1 MRLPHI
7 SSSTTQPT
15 NERYLIC
22 GDFHRFFW
30 EFFCHILYH
39 ISLPLLRWA
48 ACINLQQIFDEK
60 YFNINIEIVRI
71 TEIQWQQILSYLCNM
86 NNMQRITLASR
97 TITTRYFLTTALRRL
112 ANQNENTCFSQD
124 DKSRWDEKLMR
135 WNNLVLRADFSRL
148 FKTYQDPMIRRA
160 PDFHYK
166 PTVHLHLASFHQLIL
181 EIWSWKAPRYQKSLS
196 IVMHHKC
203 PMNSHLSCY
212 RWWCVHWVKMT
223 RLV

>member
-1 MRLPHI
+1 MSYNWPIDWNILYMRLPHI

-48 ACINLQQIFDEK
+48 ACINLQQIFHEK

-86 NNMQRITLASR
+86 NNMQRITLTSR
-97 TITTRYFLTTALRRL
+97 TITTRYFLTTALRTAGQSKWKHML
-112 ANQNENTCFSQD
+112 FT
-124 DKSRWDEKLMR
+124 RWQVKMR
-135 WNNLVLRADFSRL
+135 WES
-148 FKTYQDPMIRRA
+148 Y
-160 PDFHYK
+160 
-166 PTVHLHLASFHQLIL
+166 
-181 EIWSWKAPRYQKSLS
+181 E
-196 IVMHHKC
+196 
-203 PMNSHLSCY
+203 
-212 RWWCVHWVKMT
+212 VK
-223 RLV
+223 